1 MVDKGSGAYLGGKVT
16 GAAVGT
22 GIASLAVAN
31 AAVGL
36 ESKVAIHG
44 AHHAFEYLGGAR
56 LAHIQIILRI
66 AGQKGSDLS
75 LRIPLPWK
83 RTWRHI
89 SASTKYKS
97 QIEQDIQDG
106 LRAGVFGT
114 PGFFINGIFLSGAQ
128 PAAAFEKIIDEE
140 LAGMNQTR
148 AQS

>member
-1 MVDKGSGAYLGGKVT
+1 VVDKGSGAYLGGKVT

-66 AGQKGSDLS
+66 AGQKRSDLS

-83 RTWRHI
+83 
-89 SASTKYKS
+89 
-97 QIEQDIQDG
+97 
-106 LRAGVFGT
+106 
-114 PGFFINGIFLSGAQ
+114 
-128 PAAAFEKIIDEE
+128 
-140 LAGMNQTR
+140 
-148 AQS
+148 